1 MAFLIKKQSF
11 QKLTVIL
18 RVTGKLL
25 LKSKDMCLNE
35 IFELTILMLT
45 FCKNVF
51 PKDISRH
58 VKNNK
63 NNTSS
68 SELLTLSEQ
77 FQNPFGSSKTHNQS
91 RDTPNTHDRSLS
103 WICIEKPIRYHI
115 TI

>member
-25 LKSKDMCLNE
+25 LKSIDMCLNE

-51 PKDISRH
+51 S
-58 VKNNK
+58 
-63 NNTSS
+63 
-68 SELLTLSEQ
+68 
-77 FQNPFGSSKTHNQS
+77 
-91 RDTPNTHDRSLS
+91 
-103 WICIEKPIRYHI
+103 
-115 TI
+115 